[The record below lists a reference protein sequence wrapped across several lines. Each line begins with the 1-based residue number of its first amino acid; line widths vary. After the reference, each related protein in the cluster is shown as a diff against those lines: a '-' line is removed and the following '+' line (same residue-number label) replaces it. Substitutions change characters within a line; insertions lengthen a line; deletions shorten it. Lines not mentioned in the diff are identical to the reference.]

1 VGCSTVRVDSKL
13 VERESSGQ
21 GDAMD
26 LKIVGLE
33 SALQAVSVMTIGK
46 GADLDPKSPAGFL
59 TRRRRN

>member
-1 VGCSTVRVDSKL
+1 
-13 VERESSGQ
+13 
-21 GDAMD
+21 MD